1 MELDFKLFI
10 FVDSGS
16 AYIVFEQSY
25 RCHFGIIEYF
35 YISKMAS
42 QIEANYKRKDSVIW
56 KNVSNSLSFLNC

>member
-16 AYIVFEQSY
+16 AYIVFD
-25 RCHFGIIEYF
+25 IIEYF

-42 QIEANYKRKDSVIW
+42 QIKANYK
-56 KNVSNSLSFLNC
+56 